1 VFNRYARVRRENI
14 ARLGGVFEFEVEG
27 ESRSIQMRL
36 QMQMCL
42 KIQTTMRQ
50 DNTGDDDDRLGV
62 EEKASATEW

>member
-1 VFNRYARVRRENI
+1 M
-14 ARLGGVFEFEVEG
+14 LGSVGRILRDWAAFSRFEVEG